1 MTASPSAGEQR
12 KFLANTI
19 KPGGVAGVPESYYR
33 KALDLNRFSNSV
45 ANKLLE
51 SYRRQIVKAVR
62 QLERIDKMPSSKKP
76 QFKAARMRAL
86 IKQNLDAMKKW
97 SGQSVEELI
106 KQLDGLADI
115 EVAFAKAELQRAVPA
130 AVKTQVRTVEVTE
143 SFAKAVVKADPLD
156 VGTNLLQGSFEEA
169 VKGPGSV
176 MKLTAR
182 QGAVI
187 RMPDGTSIVKAFRG
201 LAERQGELFSRAVLD
216 GLLTGESTESIAR
229 SLYGEL
235 GFSTE
240 ALTPRQVALAQ
251 KGNAWK
257 MAKHQVRTLVRTS
270 VNATSNAASL
280 QVYKANPKLT
290 KKYRWIATLDSNT
303 TAICR
308 NLDQQEFFYGKGPT
322 PANPPHFACRS
333 TTVPVIDY
341 AGASKR
347 FGVEIKPPSSKIGYR
362 PTKEGTPSSADPKGG
377 RVPVGTS
384 AAQHLYDLRGTTKA
398 GKKSR
403 FDASPAQARML
414 NGGRATPGAFE
425 KARYFNRLADRYGP
439 EGAMKRFMRE
449 DGSEV
454 SLKQLRSRYG
464 QPDKITRGKKVR
476 PPKPVA
482 PVGPSKADREQA
494 AVAWSEGKYDE
505 MMAGQYA
512 KAKAEGKSI
521 GLYGRNQADNFN
533 ENLSSS
539 EKKLRAKQA
548 ADLDAAIKTSKDKFE
563 GKIYR
568 GVGLHSKDEVDEFL
582 KGLDGESPT
591 LASWTRSQSTAAEF
605 ASGYTQVTGGPI
617 THRVLVRRSNKDG
630 VAIEKLLPKTG
641 TRYLG
646 NVAEKEVLMP
656 SGVRTQVA
664 KVQRIKKK
672 DQFGNAYEQVIV
684 DLEDAPEPTTKKAA
698 ARVAKSTAGPIAT
711 TPKAG
716 PGPRQFIEEHTFG
729 QKQKISNTDLANSL
743 EIFAKEDSE
752 VGRNFSKML
761 EFMQK
766 KNISVV
772 WSNGREKVF
781 GKGPNFDHWNNPAL
795 IQSMKDAIKRAPN
808 AQGTK
813 AIQNIVNDLE
823 ANGRSIS
830 LARIG
835 KVSGNAAGHTL
846 DGAGFVVMKQASRHV
861 PIKAREVARTKEAVL
876 RSVEDAAAGRPK
888 FVTNSDLYS
897 VTGKTTVGTKDG
909 WMATLVHEI
918 GHQVHFNAGKP
929 SIMQSLKKA
938 NPGLSSDKL
947 SRLQLELEIRK
958 ANWVPSKYGTTNG
971 MEQFAETFVQ
981 YVFAPS
987 ALKKANP
994 AAYSWIDAALE
1005 EGLK

>member
-1 MTASPSAGEQR
+1 VTASPSKGEQVR
-12 KFLANTI
+12 FLENTI
-19 KPGGVAGVPESYYR
+19 NPRSGVAGVPESYYR

-62 QLERIDKMPSSKKP
+62 ELERIDKMPSSKRP
-76 QFKAARMRAL
+76 EFKAGRMRAL

-115 EVAFAKAELQRAVPA
+115 EVAFAQAELQRVVPA

-322 PANPPHFACRS
+322 PANPPHFGCRS

-398 GKKSR
+398 GRKSR
-403 FDASPAQARML
+403 FEASPAQARML
-414 NGGRATPGAFE
+414 NGGKATPGAFE

-454 SLKQLRSRYG
+454 SLRELRSRYG
-464 QPDKITRGKKVR
+464 QPDKITRGKKAAA
-476 PPKPVA
+476 PKPKPKTTQNLRDELA
-482 PVGPSKADREQA
+482 QAKARTA
-494 AVAWSEGKYDE
+494 AAKAAAD
-505 MMAGQYA
+505 
-512 KAKAEGKSI
+512 KAKAEAE
-521 GLYGRNQADNFN
+521 R
-533 ENLSSS
+533 
-539 EKKLRAKQA
+539 
-548 ADLDAAIKTSKDKFE
+548 
-563 GKIYR
+563 
-568 GVGLHSKDEVDEFL
+568 
-582 KGLDGESPT
+582 
-591 LASWTRSQSTAAEF
+591 TRRE
-605 ASGYTQVTGGPI
+605 
-617 THRVLVRRSNKDG
+617 L
-630 VAIEKLLPKTG
+630 
-641 TRYLG
+641 
-646 NVAEKEVLMP
+646 
-656 SGVRTQVA
+656 
-664 KVQRIKKK
+664 QRQKPFK
-672 DQFGNAYEQVIV
+672 DQFVDSPEVAEYMESVGGTGAVADRVLTALSDDPLRKRNIDNFRKFVRKNNVAQNFTFADEDITKNLASYEGAKIQAIAASQRAKVELLRKQGYTEKDMAQSLDFLKRLEAGNTAVLPRLI
-684 DLEDAPEPTTKKAA
+684 APLPTALGYT
-698 ARVAKSTAGPIAT
+698 
-711 TPKAG
+711 
-716 PGPRQFIEEHTFG
+716 RQSQG
-729 QKQKISNTDLANSL
+729 
-743 EIFAKEDSE
+743 
-752 VGRNFSKML
+752 VV
-761 EFMQK
+761 
-766 KNISVV
+766 NISMRRNSALGKKQDLLQAV
-772 WSNGREKVF
+772 EKSLDRTMEYVKT
-781 GKGPNFDHWNNPAL
+781 GKGELPWATYSDV
-795 IQSMKDAIKRAPN
+795 DKRQEWIP
-808 AQGTK
+808 
-813 AIQNIVNDLE
+813 
-823 ANGRSIS
+823 
-830 LARIG
+830 
-835 KVSGNAAGHTL
+835 
-846 DGAGFVVMKQASRHV
+846 VM
-861 PIKAREVARTKEAVL
+861 L
-876 RSVEDAAAGRPK
+876 
-888 FVTNSDLYS
+888 
-897 VTGKTTVGTKDG
+897 
-909 WMATLVHEI
+909 HET
-918 GHQVHFNAGKP
+918 GHQVHYAGINAGSFKGSGFQVP
-929 SIMQSLKKA
+929 GQIASVSQY
-938 NPGLSSDKL
+938 GLSNEKE
-947 SRLQLELEIRK
+947 R
-958 ANWVPSKYGTTNG
+958 
-971 MEQFAETFVQ
+971 FAEAFVQ
-981 YVFAPS
+981 YV
-987 ALKKANP
+987 LNP
-994 AAYSWIDAALE
+994 A
-1005 EGLK
+1005 GLKEKASGLYDWVDDAVQKAIQ

>member
-1 MTASPSAGEQR
+1 MTASPSKGEQVR
-12 KFLANTI
+12 FLENTI

-62 QLERIDKMPSSKKP
+62 ALERIDKMPSSKKP

-115 EVAFAKAELQRAVPA
+115 EVAFARAELQRVVPA

-280 QVYKANPKLT
+280 QVYKANPNLT

-308 NLDQQEFFYGKGPT
+308 NLDQKEFFYGKGPT
-322 PANPPHFACRS
+322 PSNPPHFGCRS
-333 TTVPVIDY
+333 TTVPVVDY
-341 AGASKR
+341 EGASKK
-347 FGVEIKPPSSKIGYR
+347 FGIDIPPPSSKIGYR

-398 GKKSR
+398 GRKSR
-403 FDASPAQARML
+403 FEASPAQARML
-414 NGGRATPGAFE
+414 NGGKATPGAFE

-454 SLKQLRSRYG
+454 SLKELRSRYG
-464 QPDKITRGKKVR
+464 EPDKITRGKKAAA
-476 PPKPVA
+476 PKP
-482 PVGPSKADREQA
+482 KAKTTQDLRDELERAKAKTA
-494 AVAWSEGKYDE
+494 AAKAAAD
-505 MMAGQYA
+505 
-512 KAKAEGKSI
+512 KAKAEAERTRRALEAETRRQQASVPSSGDPLQYIAGHQLSNGKAKI
-521 GLYGRNQADNFN
+521 GAAEVQKSFAELAKGNTESAKNFRAMMQFQEKNDLSTIWSTGR
-533 ENLSSS
+533 
-539 EKKLRAKQA
+539 EKMA
-548 ADLDAAIKTSKDKFE
+548 ADFKHWNDSEAFRSSKVAAIARGKKTMPA
-563 GKIYR
+563 GGRI
-568 GVGLHSKDEVDEFL
+568 KDEANISSV
-582 KGLDGESPT
+582 
-591 LASWTRSQSTAAEF
+591 
-605 ASGYTQVTGGPI
+605 Y
-617 THRVLVRRSNKDG
+617 N
-630 VAIEKLLPKTG
+630 EKLLRDIDEG
-641 TRYLG
+641 YFGSRIIALG
-646 NVAEKEVLMP
+646 KLK
-656 SGVRTQVA
+656 SG
-664 KVQRIKKK
+664 
-672 DQFGNAYEQVIV
+672 E
-684 DLEDAPEPTTKKAA
+684 
-698 ARVAKSTAGPIAT
+698 
-711 TPKAG
+711 
-716 PGPRQFIEEHTFG
+716 
-729 QKQKISNTDLANSL
+729 
-743 EIFAKEDSE
+743 
-752 VGRNFSKML
+752 
-761 EFMQK
+761 
-766 KNISVV
+766 
-772 WSNGREKVF
+772 
-781 GKGPNFDHWNNPAL
+781 
-795 IQSMKDAIKRAPN
+795 
-808 AQGTK
+808 
-813 AIQNIVNDLE
+813 
-823 ANGRSIS
+823 
-830 LARIG
+830 
-835 KVSGNAAGHTL
+835 AGHTANSF
-846 DGAGFVVMKQASRHV
+846 GAIVVKQASHQVTINASRAER
-861 PIKAREVARTKEAVL
+861 IRAATRETV
-876 RSVEDAAAGRPK
+876 RSSAEGRPK
-888 FVTNSDLYS
+888 YVTYQDLMKK
-897 VTGKTTVGTKDG
+897 GTVKAPEDWLMTY
-909 WMATLVHEI
+909 VHEM
-918 GHQVHFNAGKP
+918 GHQVHYAAGVP
-929 SIMQSLKKA
+929 QFRGMLPTDLLQRAAQNNMDGIKA
-938 NPGLSSDKL
+938 LG
-947 SRLQLELEIRK
+947 EIK
-958 ANWVPSKYGTTNG
+958 AKTWKPSKYGDSN
-971 MEQFAETFVQ
+971 EYERFAETFVQ
-981 YVFAPS
+981 YVFAPEE
-987 ALKKANP
+987 LKKASP
-994 AAYSWIDAALE
+994 DAYNWVKAALE
-1005 EGLK
+1005 KGLK

>member
-12 KFLANTI
+12 KFLTDTI

-51 SYRRQIVKAVR
+51 SYRRQIVRAVR
-62 QLERIDKMPSSKKP
+62 ELERIDKMPSSKKP

-115 EVAFAKAELQRAVPA
+115 EVAFAQAELQRVVPA

-169 VKGPGSV
+169 VKGPGSI

-280 QVYKANPKLT
+280 QVYKANPNLT

-308 NLDQQEFFYGKGPT
+308 NLDQKEFFYGKGPT
-322 PANPPHFACRS
+322 PSNPPHFGCRS

-398 GKKSR
+398 GRKSR
-403 FDASPAQARML
+403 FEASPAQARML
-414 NGGRATPGAFE
+414 NGGKATPGAFE

-454 SLKQLRSRYG
+454 SLRQLRSRYG
-464 QPDKITRGKKVR
+464 QPDKITKAK
-476 PPKPVA
+476 PKP
-482 PVGPSKADREQA
+482 KAKTQDLRDELAQA
-494 AVAWSEGKYDE
+494 KARTAAAKAAAD
-505 MMAGQYA
+505 
-512 KAKAEGKSI
+512 KAKAEADRTRRALEAETRRQQEASLQNKGRQLLADVAPEVNSFASI
-521 GLYGRNQADNFN
+521 ERKAERVMQ
-533 ENLSSS
+533 
-539 EKKLRAKQA
+539 LRAERVA
-548 ADLDAAIKTSKDKFE
+548 AATTQEDRLAAIKKYNQARKIQERANLKLKPAMQKIRQAMLKTDLTKAEQKSLLKNVAFNSRDWGTTRTLKAQMNEHKEIASEFIQMFNGKGFDTYEGRLGAAKISPSLFGRGSYNPNSREVSVRLNSKENMFHELMHVVEMQRPQVFKEASAFRFKKAYSANSKMLDKDLRPKEIRIQDGKPAFKLRDISGIDYGDGE
-563 GKIYR
+563 IAYADDYQNVYMGKIYPEGSGATEVLTVAAESFVSADR
-568 GVGLHSKDEVDEFL
+568 MSMLARKHPDLFQIMVGL
-582 KGLDGESPT
+582 
-591 LASWTRSQSTAAEF
+591 SQ
-605 ASGYTQVTGGPI
+605 TG
-617 THRVLVRRSNKDG
+617 R
-630 VAIEKLLPKTG
+630 
-641 TRYLG
+641 
-646 NVAEKEVLMP
+646 
-656 SGVRTQVA
+656 
-664 KVQRIKKK
+664 
-672 DQFGNAYEQVIV
+672 
-684 DLEDAPEPTTKKAA
+684 
-698 ARVAKSTAGPIAT
+698 
-711 TPKAG
+711 
-716 PGPRQFIEEHTFG
+716 
-729 QKQKISNTDLANSL
+729 
-743 EIFAKEDSE
+743 
-752 VGRNFSKML
+752 
-761 EFMQK
+761 
-766 KNISVV
+766 
-772 WSNGREKVF
+772 
-781 GKGPNFDHWNNPAL
+781 FD
-795 IQSMKDAIKRAPN
+795 
-808 AQGTK
+808 
-813 AIQNIVNDLE
+813 
-823 ANGRSIS
+823 
-830 LARIG
+830 
-835 KVSGNAAGHTL
+835 
-846 DGAGFVVMKQASRHV
+846 
-861 PIKAREVARTKEAVL
+861 
-876 RSVEDAAAGRPK
+876 
-888 FVTNSDLYS
+888 
-897 VTGKTTVGTKDG
+897 
-909 WMATLVHEI
+909 
-918 GHQVHFNAGKP
+918 
-929 SIMQSLKKA
+929 
-938 NPGLSSDKL
+938 
-947 SRLQLELEIRK
+947 
-958 ANWVPSKYGTTNG
+958 
-971 MEQFAETFVQ
+971 
-981 YVFAPS
+981 
-987 ALKKANP
+987 
-994 AAYSWIDAALE
+994 
-1005 EGLK
+1005 

>member
-322 PANPPHFACRS
+322 PANPPHFGCRS

-341 AGASKR
+341 EGASKR
-347 FGVEIKPPSSKIGYR
+347 FGVDIKPPSSKIGYR

-414 NGGRATPGAFE
+414 NGGKATPGAFE

-464 QPDKITRGKKVR
+464 QPDKITQGKKTAA
-476 PPKPVA
+476 PKPKPKPKAKAAPKPVA
-482 PVGPSKADREQA
+482 VAPKPKAAAKPKTKPAPKPKPKTVDYDAELASVNKELKILTPDLLKAKVDPEALKRSRELVAKKNQLLADQA
-494 AVAWSEGKYDE
+494 AE
-505 MMAGQYA
+505 
-512 KAKAEGKSI
+512 KAKSGKVSDVAFEHQSRLFKQYGFKTEAAFDEAKQGI
-521 GLYGRNQADNFN
+521 NDWTNMAYTGLRNEQ
-533 ENLSSS
+533 LSRVPTKDLTAY
-539 EKKLRAKQA
+539 EVGKVERWNNKKKLGDVFYDYETLEKNLDTFVKNAPKYQGEVLRGNAVNSVADAEAMIKSVANGRRTPTYDSWTANPDQA
-548 ADLDAAIKTSKDKFE
+548 QNFFEDGQVGILWKMQNKNGVPIAA
-563 GKIYR
+563 
-568 GVGLHSKDEVDEFL
+568 HSKF
-582 KGLDGESPT
+582 KNES
-591 LASWTRSQSTAAEF
+591 
-605 ASGYTQVTGGPI
+605 
-617 THRVLVRRSNKDG
+617 
-630 VAIEKLLPKTG
+630 
-641 TRYLG
+641 
-646 NVAEKEVLMP
+646 EVLMP
-656 SGVRTQVA
+656 RGNLYNVKGV
-664 KVQRIKKK
+664 KKTL
-672 DQFGNAYEQVIV
+672 V
-684 DLEDAPEPTTKKAA
+684 D
-698 ARVAKSTAGPIAT
+698 
-711 TPKAG
+711 
-716 PGPRQFIEEHTFG
+716 G
-729 QKQKISNTDLANSL
+729 QTV
-743 EIFAKEDSE
+743 FE
-752 VGRNFSKML
+752 V
-761 EFMQK
+761 
-766 KNISVV
+766 
-772 WSNGREKVF
+772 
-781 GKGPNFDHWNNPAL
+781 
-795 IQSMKDAIKRAPN
+795 
-808 AQGTK
+808 
-813 AIQNIVNDLE
+813 
-823 ANGRSIS
+823 
-830 LARIG
+830 
-835 KVSGNAAGHTL
+835 TL
-846 DGAGFVVMKQASRHV
+846 D
-861 PIKAREVARTKEAVL
+861 
-876 RSVEDAAAGRPK
+876 
-888 FVTNSDLYS
+888 
-897 VTGKTTVGTKDG
+897 
-909 WMATLVHEI
+909 
-918 GHQVHFNAGKP
+918 QVSP
-929 SIMQSLKKA
+929 
-938 NPGLSSDKL
+938 
-947 SRLQLELEIRK
+947 
-958 ANWVPSKYGTTNG
+958 
-971 MEQFAETFVQ
+971 
-981 YVFAPS
+981 
-987 ALKKANP
+987 
-994 AAYSWIDAALE
+994 
-1005 EGLK
+1005 

>member
-62 QLERIDKMPSSKKP
+62 ALERIDKMPSSKKP

-115 EVAFAKAELQRAVPA
+115 EVAFARAELQRVVPA

-280 QVYKANPKLT
+280 QVYKANPNLT

-308 NLDQQEFFYGKGPT
+308 NLDQKEFFYGKGPT
-322 PANPPHFACRS
+322 PSNPPHFGCRS
-333 TTVPVIDY
+333 TTVPVVDY
-341 AGASKR
+341 AGASKK
-347 FGVEIKPPSSKIGYR
+347 FGVDIPPPSSKIGYR

-398 GKKSR
+398 GRKSR
-403 FDASPAQARML
+403 FEASPAQARML
-414 NGGRATPGAFE
+414 NGGKATPGAFE

-464 QPDKITRGKKVR
+464 EPDKITRAKKAAAPKPKPKRVVQIK
-476 PPKPVA
+476 PPK
-482 PVGPSKADREQA
+482 A
-494 AVAWSEGKYDE
+494 ALKTYT
-505 MMAGQYA
+505 
-512 KAKAEGKSI
+512 
-521 GLYGRNQADNFN
+521 GRNFDSVRAQEFRAAQGQGRKLSRYEEAQVRKFGDNPKHKKQADEIEAFLDQAPKYEGTVQRGLNMPQKDLEEMLAGYKAGN
-533 ENLSSS
+533 ESLAMESWTSGKVLNDFTVGADQHVI
-539 EKKLRAKQA
+539 LRATNK
-548 ADLDAAIKTSKDKFE
+548 
-563 GKIYR
+563 R
-568 GVGLHSKDEVDEFL
+568 GVDIAQYS
-582 KGLDGESPT
+582 
-591 LASWTRSQSTAAEF
+591 EF
-605 ASGYTQVTGGPI
+605 A
-617 THRVLVRRSNKDG
+617 N
-630 VAIEKLLPKTG
+630 
-641 TRYLG
+641 
-646 NVAEKEVLMP
+646 EKEVLMP
-656 SGVRTQVA
+656 TGSRYRLKGVQKEEISPGLT
-664 KVQRIKKK
+664 KKGI
-672 DQFGNAYEQVIV
+672 FRWTV
-684 DLEDAPEPTTKKAA
+684 DLE
-698 ARVAKSTAGPIAT
+698 
-711 TPKAG
+711 
-716 PGPRQFIEEHTFG
+716 
-729 QKQKISNTDLANSL
+729 
-743 EIFAKEDSE
+743 
-752 VGRNFSKML
+752 
-761 EFMQK
+761 
-766 KNISVV
+766 
-772 WSNGREKVF
+772 
-781 GKGPNFDHWNNPAL
+781 
-795 IQSMKDAIKRAPN
+795 QS
-808 AQGTK
+808 
-813 AIQNIVNDLE
+813 
-823 ANGRSIS
+823 
-830 LARIG
+830 
-835 KVSGNAAGHTL
+835 
-846 DGAGFVVMKQASRHV
+846 
-861 PIKAREVARTKEAVL
+861 
-876 RSVEDAAAGRPK
+876 
-888 FVTNSDLYS
+888 
-897 VTGKTTVGTKDG
+897 
-909 WMATLVHEI
+909 
-918 GHQVHFNAGKP
+918 
-929 SIMQSLKKA
+929 
-938 NPGLSSDKL
+938 
-947 SRLQLELEIRK
+947 
-958 ANWVPSKYGTTNG
+958 
-971 MEQFAETFVQ
+971 
-981 YVFAPS
+981 
-987 ALKKANP
+987 
-994 AAYSWIDAALE
+994 
-1005 EGLK
+1005 

>member
-62 QLERIDKMPSSKKP
+62 ALERIDKMPSSKKP

-115 EVAFAKAELQRAVPA
+115 EVAFARAELQRVVPA
-130 AVKTQVRTVEVTE
+130 AVKTQVRTVEVTD

-280 QVYKANPKLT
+280 QVYKANPNLT

-308 NLDQQEFFYGKGPT
+308 NLDQKEFFYGKGPT
-322 PANPPHFACRS
+322 PSNPPHFGCRS

-341 AGASKR
+341 EGASKK
-347 FGVEIKPPSSKIGYR
+347 FGIDIPPPSSKIGYR

-398 GKKSR
+398 GRKSR
-403 FDASPAQARML
+403 FEASPAQARML
-414 NGGRATPGAFE
+414 NGGKATPGAFE

-454 SLKQLRSRYG
+454 SLRQLRSRYG
-464 QPDKITRGKKVR
+464 QPDKITRGKKAAA
-476 PPKPVA
+476 PKPK
-482 PVGPSKADREQA
+482 P
-494 AVAWSEGKYDE
+494 
-505 MMAGQYA
+505 
-512 KAKAEGKSI
+512 KAKADKTRRERDAETPRQQEVSLQNKGRQLLADVAPEVNSFASI
-521 GLYGRNQADNFN
+521 ERKAVRVMQ
-533 ENLSSS
+533 
-539 EKKLRAKQA
+539 LRAERVA
-548 ADLDAAIKTSKDKFE
+548 AATTQEERLAAIKKYNQARKIQERANLKLKPAMQKIRQAMLKTDLTKAEQKRLLKNVAFDSKDWGTTRALKAQMNEHKEMATEFIQMFN
-563 GKIYR
+563 GKGFDTYKGRLGAAKMQPDLFGR
-568 GVGLHSKDEVDEFL
+568 GSFNPNNRVVSVRMKSKENTFHELMHVVEMQRPEVYQQAYAFRW
-582 KGLDGESPT
+582 K
-591 LASWTRSQSTAAEF
+591 
-605 ASGYTQVTGGPI
+605 
-617 THRVLVRRSNKDG
+617 
-630 VAIEKLLPKTG
+630 
-641 TRYLG
+641 
-646 NVAEKEVLMP
+646 
-656 SGVRTQVA
+656 
-664 KVQRIKKK
+664 
-672 DQFGNAYEQVIV
+672 NAYGA
-684 DLEDAPEPTTKKAA
+684 D
-698 ARVAKSTAGPIAT
+698 
-711 TPKAG
+711 
-716 PGPRQFIEEHTFG
+716 
-729 QKQKISNTDLANSL
+729 
-743 EIFAKEDSE
+743 
-752 VGRNFSKML
+752 SKML
-761 EFMQK
+761 GKDLRPKAVKDKDGKPLFKLRDLTEADYGEQEIAYADDFQNVYMGK
-766 KNISVV
+766 VYPDG
-772 WSNGREKVF
+772 SNATEVLTVAAESFVSADRM
-781 GKGPNFDHWNNPAL
+781 
-795 IQSMKDAIKRAPN
+795 SM
-808 AQGTK
+808 
-813 AIQNIVNDLE
+813 
-823 ANGRSIS
+823 
-830 LARIG
+830 LAR
-835 KVSGNAAGHTL
+835 KH
-846 DGAGFVVMKQASRHV
+846 
-861 PIKAREVARTKEAVL
+861 P
-876 RSVEDAAAGRPK
+876 
-888 FVTNSDLYS
+888 DLF
-897 VTGKTTVGTKDG
+897 
-909 WMATLVHEI
+909 
-918 GHQVHFNAGKP
+918 Q
-929 SIMQSLKKA
+929 IMV
-938 NPGLSSDKL
+938 GLSQTGRFD
-947 SRLQLELEIRK
+947 
-958 ANWVPSKYGTTNG
+958 
-971 MEQFAETFVQ
+971 
-981 YVFAPS
+981 
-987 ALKKANP
+987 
-994 AAYSWIDAALE
+994 
-1005 EGLK
+1005 

>member
-62 QLERIDKMPSSKKP
+62 ELERIDKMPSSKKP

-115 EVAFAKAELQRAVPA
+115 EVAFARAELQRVVPA

-229 SLYGEL
+229 SLFGEL

-240 ALTPRQVALAQ
+240 ALTPRQIALAQ

-280 QVYKANPKLT
+280 QVYKANPNLT

-308 NLDQQEFFYGKGPT
+308 NLDQKEFFYGKGPT
-322 PANPPHFACRS
+322 PSNPPHFGCRS
-333 TTVPVIDY
+333 TTVPVVDY
-341 AGASKR
+341 EGASKK
-347 FGVEIKPPSSKIGYR
+347 FGVDIPPPSSKIGYR

-398 GKKSR
+398 GRKSR
-403 FDASPAQARML
+403 FEASPAQARML
-414 NGGRATPGAFE
+414 NGGKATPGAFE

-464 QPDKITRGKKVR
+464 QPDKITQG
-476 PPKPVA
+476 
-482 PVGPSKADREQA
+482 
-494 AVAWSEGKYDE
+494 
-505 MMAGQYA
+505 
-512 KAKAEGKSI
+512 
-521 GLYGRNQADNFN
+521 
-533 ENLSSS
+533 
-539 EKKLRAKQA
+539 
-548 ADLDAAIKTSKDKFE
+548 
-563 GKIYR
+563 
-568 GVGLHSKDEVDEFL
+568 
-582 KGLDGESPT
+582 
-591 LASWTRSQSTAAEF
+591 
-605 ASGYTQVTGGPI
+605 
-617 THRVLVRRSNKDG
+617 
-630 VAIEKLLPKTG
+630 
-641 TRYLG
+641 
-646 NVAEKEVLMP
+646 
-656 SGVRTQVA
+656 
-664 KVQRIKKK
+664 
-672 DQFGNAYEQVIV
+672 
-684 DLEDAPEPTTKKAA
+684 KKAA
-698 ARVAKSTAGPIAT
+698 APKPKPKPRAKPKPAPQPTETLKPISSAGFKKAYQGKGQLNLSEVYEQQGFNAKSELVKDMDELLAR
-711 TPKAG
+711 K
-716 PGPRQFIEEHTFG
+716 
-729 QKQKISNTDLANSL
+729 DLIKDVDGKDNLVFFRGIPQQSSV
-743 EIFAKEDSE
+743 DQWQ
-752 VGRNFSKML
+752 GRGS
-761 EFMQK
+761 QGGVHY
-766 KNISVV
+766 S
-772 WSNGREKVF
+772 
-781 GKGPNFDHWNNPAL
+781 GKGVY
-795 IQSMKDAIKRAPN
+795 
-808 AQGTK
+808 G
-813 AIQNIVNDLE
+813 
-823 ANGRSIS
+823 NGSY
-830 LARIG
+830 
-835 KVSGNAAGHTL
+835 
-846 DGAGFVVMKQASRHV
+846 M
-861 PIKAREVARTKEAVL
+861 
-876 RSVEDAAAGRPK
+876 AAAGRPGK
-888 FVTNSDLYS
+888 YS
-897 VTGKTTVGTKDG
+897 VEAAHST
-909 WMATLVHEI
+909 ATSYAGDKRSLVTAS
-918 GHQVHFNAGKP
+918 G
-929 SIMQSLKKA
+929 LKKDARVWRTSVPVPKDNPSLDRAA
-938 NPGLSSDKL
+938 NNKAINAARMEAHNEWEKWSLSVVK
-947 SRLQLELEIRK
+947 EAK
-958 ANWVPSKYGTTNG
+958 AKYGEDLNDIG
-971 MEQFAETFVQ
+971 E
-981 YVFAPS
+981 
-987 ALKKANP
+987 
-994 AAYSWIDAALE
+994 AAAALGYDGYQVPMANHGRGGSE
-1005 EGLK
+1005 DYWVILNRGSLVSIDGPSPIPATRFPGDDIIFEAWTED

>member
-1 MTASPSAGEQR
+1 MTASPSKGEQVR
-12 KFLANTI
+12 FLENTI
-19 KPGGVAGVPESYYR
+19 NPRSGVAGVPESYYR

-62 QLERIDKMPSSKKP
+62 ELERIDKMPSSKKP

-115 EVAFAKAELQRAVPA
+115 EVAFAQAELQRVVPA

-156 VGTNLLQGSFEEA
+156 VGTNLLQGSLEEA

-308 NLDQQEFFYGKGPT
+308 NLDQKEFFYGKGPT
-322 PANPPHFACRS
+322 PSNPPHFGCRS

-362 PTKEGTPSSADPKGG
+362 PTKEGTPGSKDPKGG

-398 GKKSR
+398 GRKSR
-403 FDASPAQARML
+403 FEASPAQARML
-414 NGGRATPGAFE
+414 NGGKATPGAFE

-454 SLKQLRSRYG
+454 SLRELRSRYG
-464 QPDKITRGKKVR
+464 QPDKITRGKKAAA
-476 PPKPVA
+476 PKAKPKTTQNLRDELA
-482 PVGPSKADREQA
+482 QAKARTA
-494 AVAWSEGKYDE
+494 AAKAAAD
-505 MMAGQYA
+505 
-512 KAKAEGKSI
+512 KAKAEADRTRRELQRQKPFKDQFVDSPEVAEYMESVGGSGATFDRVLTALSDDPLRKQNINNYRKFVQKNNVVQSYVFSDEKIRKNLASYKGAKMQALATCQRTKLESLKKQGYSGLGMAQAEVFLERLEAGDTKVIPTLIAPIKGANGYTRQNQGMVTISMQRDSALGK
-521 GLYGRNQADNFN
+521 
-533 ENLSSS
+533 
-539 EKKLRAKQA
+539 KKDL
-548 ADLDAAIKTSKDKFE
+548 LDAAKNT
-563 GKIYR
+563 
-568 GVGLHSKDEVDEFL
+568 LNQT
-582 KGLDGESPT
+582 LD
-591 LASWTRSQSTAAEF
+591 
-605 ASGYTQVTGGPI
+605 YV
-617 THRVLVRRSNKDG
+617 
-630 VAIEKLLPKTG
+630 KTG
-641 TRYLG
+641 KGQLPFSNSAAFDKKQRWISTTLH
-646 NVAEKEVLMP
+646 EV
-656 SGVRTQVA
+656 
-664 KVQRIKKK
+664 
-672 DQFGNAYEQVIV
+672 
-684 DLEDAPEPTTKKAA
+684 
-698 ARVAKSTAGPIAT
+698 
-711 TPKAG
+711 
-716 PGPRQFIEEHTFG
+716 
-729 QKQKISNTDLANSL
+729 
-743 EIFAKEDSE
+743 
-752 VGRNFSKML
+752 
-761 EFMQK
+761 
-766 KNISVV
+766 
-772 WSNGREKVF
+772 
-781 GKGPNFDHWNNPAL
+781 
-795 IQSMKDAIKRAPN
+795 
-808 AQGTK
+808 
-813 AIQNIVNDLE
+813 
-823 ANGRSIS
+823 
-830 LARIG
+830 
-835 KVSGNAAGHTL
+835 
-846 DGAGFVVMKQASRHV
+846 
-861 PIKAREVARTKEAVL
+861 
-876 RSVEDAAAGRPK
+876 
-888 FVTNSDLYS
+888 
-897 VTGKTTVGTKDG
+897 
-909 WMATLVHEI
+909 
-918 GHQVHFNAGKP
+918 GHQVHFYGIDGGAFVG
-929 SIMQSLKKA
+929 SQFQR
-938 NPGLSSDKL
+938 PGQIAS
-947 SRLQLELEIRK
+947 
-958 ANWVPSKYGTTNG
+958 VTKYGLTN
-971 MEQFAETFVQ
+971 ERERFAEAFVQ
-981 YVFAPS
+981 YV
-987 ALKKANP
+987 LNP
-994 AAYSWIDAALE
+994 A
-1005 EGLK
+1005 GLKEKADGLYDWVDDAVQKAIQ

>member
-62 QLERIDKMPSSKKP
+62 ELERIDKMPSSKKP

-86 IKQNLDAMKKW
+86 IKQNLDAMKRW

-115 EVAFAKAELQRAVPA
+115 EVAFAHAELQRVVPA

-308 NLDQQEFFYGKGPT
+308 NLDQKEFFYGKGPT
-322 PANPPHFACRS
+322 PSNPPHFGCRS

-398 GKKSR
+398 GRKSK
-403 FDASPAQARML
+403 FEASPAQARML

-464 QPDKITRGKKVR
+464 QPDKITRGKKAAA
-476 PPKPVA
+476 PKPKPKTTQNLRDELA
-482 PVGPSKADREQA
+482 QAKARTA
-494 AVAWSEGKYDE
+494 AAKAAAD
-505 MMAGQYA
+505 
-512 KAKAEGKSI
+512 KAKAEAERTRRELQRQKSFKDQFVDSPEVAEYMESV
-521 GLYGRNQADNFN
+521 GGSGATFDRVLTALSDDPLRKRNINNYRKFVQKNNVVQSYAFAD
-533 ENLSSS
+533 EKIRKNLSNYKGAKMQALATCQRTKLESLKKQGYSGAGMAQAEEFLERLEAGDTKVVPTLIAPIKRANGYTRENQGMVSVSMQRDSS
-539 EKKLRAKQA
+539 LGKKKDL
-548 ADLDAAIKTSKDKFE
+548 LDAAKNT
-563 GKIYR
+563 
-568 GVGLHSKDEVDEFL
+568 
-582 KGLDGESPT
+582 LDQT
-591 LASWTRSQSTAAEF
+591 LD
-605 ASGYTQVTGGPI
+605 YV
-617 THRVLVRRSNKDG
+617 
-630 VAIEKLLPKTG
+630 KTG
-641 TRYLG
+641 KGQLPFSNSAAVDRKQRWISTTLH
-646 NVAEKEVLMP
+646 EV
-656 SGVRTQVA
+656 
-664 KVQRIKKK
+664 
-672 DQFGNAYEQVIV
+672 
-684 DLEDAPEPTTKKAA
+684 
-698 ARVAKSTAGPIAT
+698 
-711 TPKAG
+711 
-716 PGPRQFIEEHTFG
+716 
-729 QKQKISNTDLANSL
+729 
-743 EIFAKEDSE
+743 
-752 VGRNFSKML
+752 
-761 EFMQK
+761 
-766 KNISVV
+766 
-772 WSNGREKVF
+772 
-781 GKGPNFDHWNNPAL
+781 
-795 IQSMKDAIKRAPN
+795 
-808 AQGTK
+808 
-813 AIQNIVNDLE
+813 
-823 ANGRSIS
+823 
-830 LARIG
+830 
-835 KVSGNAAGHTL
+835 
-846 DGAGFVVMKQASRHV
+846 
-861 PIKAREVARTKEAVL
+861 
-876 RSVEDAAAGRPK
+876 
-888 FVTNSDLYS
+888 
-897 VTGKTTVGTKDG
+897 
-909 WMATLVHEI
+909 
-918 GHQVHFNAGKP
+918 GHQVHFYGIDGGAFVG
-929 SIMQSLKKA
+929 SQFQR
-938 NPGLSSDKL
+938 PGQIASVT
-947 SRLQLELEIRK
+947 Q
-958 ANWVPSKYGTTNG
+958 YGLTN
-971 MEQFAETFVQ
+971 ERERFAEAFVQ
-981 YVFAPS
+981 YV
-987 ALKKANP
+987 LNP
-994 AAYSWIDAALE
+994 A
-1005 EGLK
+1005 GLKEKAGGLYDWVDDAVQKAIQ

>member
-62 QLERIDKMPSSKKP
+62 ELERIDKMPSSKKP

-115 EVAFAKAELQRAVPA
+115 EVAFARAELQRVVPA

-229 SLYGEL
+229 SLFGEL

-280 QVYKANPKLT
+280 QVYKANPNLT

-308 NLDQQEFFYGKGPT
+308 NLDQKEFFYGKGPT
-322 PANPPHFACRS
+322 PSNPPHFGCRS
-333 TTVPVIDY
+333 TTVPVVDY
-341 AGASKR
+341 EGASKK
-347 FGVEIKPPSSKIGYR
+347 FGVDIPPPSSKIGYR

-398 GKKSR
+398 GRKSR
-403 FDASPAQARML
+403 FEASPAQARML
-414 NGGRATPGAFE
+414 NGGKATPGAFE

-464 QPDKITRGKKVR
+464 EPDKITRGKKAAA
-476 PPKPVA
+476 PKPKRKPKPPLSTDAQREVIDRQIKRIEANPPWTREHLLANSPKFRKLQAEISELEGQYRKTKDRSILDRLDVLEENSDDMQFARKKKYRKLVERRQYLRKKIADEERRFEAERTAAAQAKAAKAAKTYQPQSVGSIAGLVEKHVPIASSTRKNGLSPKDLERALSDLADLPGEAGTNAKAMIEFLERSDSTLLMTGKMTPAERYEIFIKNATFKRTVLERRTGQGADIVGHAIRKKLDGEQIPELYEQRIDQFLKKFMTPPPTANGQAFKGFNFISVKQGNKLNGGAFNAKALQQRVKDKLDLVEKGDEPWSFSSMPGRTNILDA
-482 PVGPSKADREQA
+482 PPRDAVSVMSTLIHEVGHVVQFMDETKDDRLGIRLRAKRKLTQYSGSNDREA
-494 AVAWSEGKYDE
+494 F
-505 MMAGQYA
+505 
-512 KAKAEGKSI
+512 AEGFVAFVLQPEKLKEMRPE
-521 GLYGRNQADNFN
+521 LYGRIQRSLF
-533 ENLSSS
+533 
-539 EKKLRAKQA
+539 
-548 ADLDAAIKTSKDKFE
+548 
-563 GKIYR
+563 
-568 GVGLHSKDEVDEFL
+568 EFL
-582 KGLDGESPT
+582 
-591 LASWTRSQSTAAEF
+591 
-605 ASGYTQVTGGPI
+605 
-617 THRVLVRRSNKDG
+617 
-630 VAIEKLLPKTG
+630 
-641 TRYLG
+641 
-646 NVAEKEVLMP
+646 
-656 SGVRTQVA
+656 A
-664 KVQRIKKK
+664 K
-672 DQFGNAYEQVIV
+672 
-684 DLEDAPEPTTKKAA
+684 
-698 ARVAKSTAGPIAT
+698 
-711 TPKAG
+711 
-716 PGPRQFIEEHTFG
+716 
-729 QKQKISNTDLANSL
+729 
-743 EIFAKEDSE
+743 
-752 VGRNFSKML
+752 
-761 EFMQK
+761 
-766 KNISVV
+766 
-772 WSNGREKVF
+772 
-781 GKGPNFDHWNNPAL
+781 
-795 IQSMKDAIKRAPN
+795 
-808 AQGTK
+808 
-813 AIQNIVNDLE
+813 
-823 ANGRSIS
+823 
-830 LARIG
+830 
-835 KVSGNAAGHTL
+835 
-846 DGAGFVVMKQASRHV
+846 
-861 PIKAREVARTKEAVL
+861 
-876 RSVEDAAAGRPK
+876 
-888 FVTNSDLYS
+888 
-897 VTGKTTVGTKDG
+897 
-909 WMATLVHEI
+909 
-918 GHQVHFNAGKP
+918 
-929 SIMQSLKKA
+929 
-938 NPGLSSDKL
+938 
-947 SRLQLELEIRK
+947 
-958 ANWVPSKYGTTNG
+958 
-971 MEQFAETFVQ
+971 
-981 YVFAPS
+981 
-987 ALKKANP
+987 
-994 AAYSWIDAALE
+994 
-1005 EGLK
+1005 

>member
-1 MTASPSAGEQR
+1 VTASPSAGEQR

-62 QLERIDKMPSSKKP
+62 ELERIDKMPSSKKP

-115 EVAFAKAELQRAVPA
+115 EVAFAQAELQRVVPA

-308 NLDQQEFFYGKGPT
+308 NLDQKEFFYGKGPT
-322 PANPPHFACRS
+322 PANPPHFGCRS

-362 PTKEGTPSSADPKGG
+362 PTKEGTPGSKEPKGG

-384 AAQHLYDLRGTTKA
+384 AAQHLYDLRSTTKA
-398 GKKSR
+398 GRKSR
-403 FDASPAQARML
+403 FEASPAQARML
-414 NGGRATPGAFE
+414 NGGKATPGAFE

-454 SLKQLRSRYG
+454 SLKELRSRYG
-464 QPDKITRGKKVR
+464 QPDKITQG
-476 PPKPVA
+476 
-482 PVGPSKADREQA
+482 
-494 AVAWSEGKYDE
+494 
-505 MMAGQYA
+505 
-512 KAKAEGKSI
+512 
-521 GLYGRNQADNFN
+521 
-533 ENLSSS
+533 
-539 EKKLRAKQA
+539 
-548 ADLDAAIKTSKDKFE
+548 
-563 GKIYR
+563 
-568 GVGLHSKDEVDEFL
+568 
-582 KGLDGESPT
+582 
-591 LASWTRSQSTAAEF
+591 
-605 ASGYTQVTGGPI
+605 
-617 THRVLVRRSNKDG
+617 
-630 VAIEKLLPKTG
+630 
-641 TRYLG
+641 
-646 NVAEKEVLMP
+646 
-656 SGVRTQVA
+656 
-664 KVQRIKKK
+664 
-672 DQFGNAYEQVIV
+672 
-684 DLEDAPEPTTKKAA
+684 KKAA
-698 ARVAKSTAGPIAT
+698 APKPKPKPRAKPK
-711 TPKAG
+711 PKAAQAR
-716 PGPRQFIEEHTFG
+716 PEPQAQKPFKDQFVDSPEVAEYMESVGGSGATFDRVLTALSDDPLRKQNINNYRKFVQKNNVVQSFAFSDENIRKNLASYKGAKMQALATCQKTKLESLKKQGYSGAGMAQAEEF
-729 QKQKISNTDLANSL
+729 L
-743 EIFAKEDSE
+743 E
-752 VGRNFSKML
+752 RL
-761 EFMQK
+761 EAGDTK
-766 KNISVV
+766 VV
-772 WSNGREKVF
+772 
-781 GKGPNFDHWNNPAL
+781 PTL
-795 IQSMKDAIKRAPN
+795 IAPIKRAN
-808 AQGTK
+808 GYTRENQGMVTISMQRDSALGK
-813 AIQNIVNDLE
+813 KKDL
-823 ANGRSIS
+823 
-830 LARIG
+830 LD
-835 KVSGNAAGHTL
+835 AAKNTL
-846 DGAGFVVMKQASRHV
+846 DQTLDYVK
-861 PIKAREVARTKEAVL
+861 
-876 RSVEDAAAGRPK
+876 
-888 FVTNSDLYS
+888 
-897 VTGKTTVGTKDG
+897 TGKGQLPFSNSAAVDRKQRWISTT
-909 WMATLVHEI
+909 LHEV
-918 GHQVHFNAGKP
+918 GHQVHFYGIDGGAFVG
-929 SIMQSLKKA
+929 SQFQR
-938 NPGLSSDKL
+938 PGQIASVT
-947 SRLQLELEIRK
+947 Q
-958 ANWVPSKYGTTNG
+958 YGLTN
-971 MEQFAETFVQ
+971 ERERFAEAFVQ
-981 YVFAPS
+981 YV
-987 ALKKANP
+987 LNP
-994 AAYSWIDAALE
+994 A
-1005 EGLK
+1005 GLKEKASGLYDWVDDAVQKAIQ

>member
-1 MTASPSAGEQR
+1 MTASPSKGEQVR
-12 KFLANTI
+12 FLENTI

-51 SYRRQIVKAVR
+51 SYRRQIVRAVR
-62 QLERIDKMPSSKKP
+62 ELERIDKMPSSKKP

-86 IKQNLDAMKKW
+86 IKQNLDAMKRW

-115 EVAFAKAELQRAVPA
+115 EVAFAQAELQRVVPA

-143 SFAKAVVKADPLD
+143 SFARAVVKADPLD

-257 MAKHQVRTLVRTS
+257 MAKQQVRTLVRTS

-308 NLDQQEFFYGKGPT
+308 NLDQKEFFYGKGPT
-322 PANPPHFACRS
+322 PANPPHFGCRS

-398 GKKSR
+398 GRKSR
-403 FDASPAQARML
+403 FEASPAQARML
-414 NGGRATPGAFE
+414 NGGKATPGAFE

-454 SLKQLRSRYG
+454 SLRQLRSRYG
-464 QPDKITRGKKVR
+464 QPDKITRAK
-476 PPKPVA
+476 PKPKPTTQDLRDDLERA
-482 PVGPSKADREQA
+482 KAKTA
-494 AVAWSEGKYDE
+494 AAKAAADK
-505 MMAGQYA
+505 A
-512 KAKAEGKSI
+512 KAKADRTRRELEAETRRQQEASLQEKGKRLLADVAPEVNSFASI
-521 GLYGRNQADNFN
+521 ERKAVRVMQ
-533 ENLSSS
+533 
-539 EKKLRAKQA
+539 LRAERVA
-548 ADLDAAIKTSKDKFE
+548 AATTQEERLAAIKKYNQARKIQERANLKLKPAMQKIRQAMLKTDLTKAEQKRLLKNVAFDSKDWGTTRALKAQMNEHKEMATEFIQMFN
-563 GKIYR
+563 GKGFDTYKGRLGAAKMQPDLFGR
-568 GVGLHSKDEVDEFL
+568 GSFNPNNRVVSVRMKSKENTFHELMHVVEMQRPEVYQQ
-582 KGLDGESPT
+582 
-591 LASWTRSQSTAAEF
+591 A
-605 ASGYTQVTGGPI
+605 YTF
-617 THRVLVRRSNKDG
+617 RW
-630 VAIEKLLPKTG
+630 
-641 TRYLG
+641 
-646 NVAEKEVLMP
+646 
-656 SGVRTQVA
+656 
-664 KVQRIKKK
+664 
-672 DQFGNAYEQVIV
+672 
-684 DLEDAPEPTTKKAA
+684 KKAYA
-698 ARVAKSTAGPIAT
+698 A
-711 TPKAG
+711 
-716 PGPRQFIEEHTFG
+716 
-729 QKQKISNTDLANSL
+729 D
-743 EIFAKEDSE
+743 
-752 VGRNFSKML
+752 SKML
-761 EFMQK
+761 GKDLRPKAVKDKDGKPLFKLRDLTEADYGEQEIAYADDFQNVYMGK
-766 KNISVV
+766 VYPDG
-772 WSNGREKVF
+772 SNATEVLTVAAESFVSADRM
-781 GKGPNFDHWNNPAL
+781 
-795 IQSMKDAIKRAPN
+795 SM
-808 AQGTK
+808 
-813 AIQNIVNDLE
+813 
-823 ANGRSIS
+823 
-830 LARIG
+830 LAR
-835 KVSGNAAGHTL
+835 KH
-846 DGAGFVVMKQASRHV
+846 
-861 PIKAREVARTKEAVL
+861 P
-876 RSVEDAAAGRPK
+876 
-888 FVTNSDLYS
+888 DLF
-897 VTGKTTVGTKDG
+897 
-909 WMATLVHEI
+909 
-918 GHQVHFNAGKP
+918 Q
-929 SIMQSLKKA
+929 IMV
-938 NPGLSSDKL
+938 GLSQTGRFD
-947 SRLQLELEIRK
+947 
-958 ANWVPSKYGTTNG
+958 
-971 MEQFAETFVQ
+971 
-981 YVFAPS
+981 
-987 ALKKANP
+987 
-994 AAYSWIDAALE
+994 
-1005 EGLK
+1005 